1 MTNIEQAQFIAAEFG
16 ATAQLLEQM
25 AQNSVE
31 QVAAAAEI
39 LIDCLLEGRKILI
52 FGNGGSAA
60 DAQHF
65 AAELAG
71 RYRLER
77 RALPALA
84 LTTDTSMLTAI
95 SNDYGFT
102 QVFTRQ
108 VEALARPGDTVIGI
122 STSGRSANV
131 IAGLQTAQVLGARTL
146 ALIGAN
152 ITGLAGVADQVI
164 SVPSMDTPRIQEA
177 HAVIIH
183 ILCDLVEK
191 ALVAQSTEPDAQAF
205 RTDKPAPGATG

>member
-131 IAGLQTAQVLGARTL
+131 IAGLQTA
-146 ALIGAN
+146 
-152 ITGLAGVADQVI
+152 
-164 SVPSMDTPRIQEA
+164 
-177 HAVIIH
+177 
-183 ILCDLVEK
+183 
-191 ALVAQSTEPDAQAF
+191 
-205 RTDKPAPGATG
+205 

>member
-108 VEALARPGDTVIGI
+108 VEALAYIRRHGHGKI
-122 STSGRSANV
+122 RN
-131 IAGLQTAQVLGARTL
+131 
-146 ALIGAN
+146 
-152 ITGLAGVADQVI
+152 
-164 SVPSMDTPRIQEA
+164 
-177 HAVIIH
+177 
-183 ILCDLVEK
+183 
-191 ALVAQSTEPDAQAF
+191 
-205 RTDKPAPGATG
+205 